1 MRSKFL
7 ITTIGLLLGT
17 LASPLFA
24 ADDSKVIKTWKFPA
38 DAAAWTAQNDLTV
51 KLGQNEMALTVTGG
65 DPQLATK
72 VTAPAGWKTLVV
84 KAKFRG
90 QIMGQIFWTTAS
102 QPATSEESSR
112 SFNARGQN
120 ETSIEFKVFF
130 KPESPVTGLRLDPT
144 TNSKNPIRIESIVLL
159 NEGPPEPKATDAASL
174 KMPAGF
180 KAELLYT
187 VAGPEYGSW
196 VSLCVDGKGRLITSD
211 QDGKLY
217 RLTVPAIG
225 SNEKTKVETIPIDLG
240 MAQGL
245 CWAFDS
251 LYVVVNGRDSGLYKV
266 TDTNNDDVLDK
277 VELLRKIDGGGEH
290 GPHAVLLSP
299 DGKSLY
305 VLGGNHTKI
314 PNPEKSL
321 VPRNYQEDHLLPR
334 MWDAGGH
341 AVGIMAPGGW
351 ICRTDKDGKT
361 WELFCSG
368 FRNEYDI
375 AFNADGELFT
385 YDSDMEWDIGA
396 PWYRPTRVN
405 HAVAGAEFGWRSG
418 SGKWPAYYP
427 DSLPAVANVGP
438 GSPTG
443 VVFGTGAKFPAKYQ
457 KALFI
462 NDWSYGNLY
471 AIHLT
476 PEGASYT
483 SEIER
488 FCFGTPLP
496 LTDIVIHPDGAM
508 YFTIGGRK
516 TQSGLY
522 RITYVGNE
530 STAPVDGRDEQNKD
544 LRALRRSIEAKFSST
559 NPDVVAEVW
568 PFLSHQ
574 DRHIRFAARIALEH
588 QPVALW
594 REKALKETNPDAA
607 ITAALALARSGEK
620 SDLASIVKN
629 LAKLSWDKLDSRQKL
644 DWLRGFGLAFARFGP
659 PSSEV
664 RQLALNVID
673 PLYPAKE
680 VLQNREL
687 AQLEIYLEAP
697 NVAERSMKLATLAG
711 SQEESYDYIFRLRSL
726 EKTWTPESRKAYFEW
741 FNTVG
746 VKYRGGHSFSRFIAN
761 TKTEALAKLTDA
773 EKLALKP
780 VLDAAPKN
788 TDPADIPRAFVKKW
802 TTDELLPLVDSG
814 LIERNFVRGKSLFG
828 ATQCFKCHIFD
839 NSGGIV
845 GPNLTGVGRRFSN
858 KDLVENII
866 DPSRVISDQY
876 AATIFSL
883 KDGRVITGRIA
894 NLGGE
899 TISVMTNMLDPGSLT
914 GINANAIEETITSK
928 ASMMPNGLL
937 DTLSIEEA
945 LDLIA
950 YLKSG
955 GNPNDPMFKKE
966 KAE

>member
-1 MRSKFL
+1 MRYRFL
-7 ITTIGLLLGT
+7 LSALILGLSVT
-17 LASPLFA
+17 MAQA
-24 ADDSKVIKTWKFPA
+24 ADDAKVAKKWQFPA
-38 DAAAWTAQNDLTV
+38 DAAAFKSLNNIDLKSTDSGLVVTA
-51 KLGQNEMALTVTGG
+51 TGT
-65 DPQLATK
+65 DPQLGAK
-72 VTAPAGWKTLVV
+72 VEAPAGWKTLLV

-90 QIMGQIFWTTAS
+90 QLNGQVYWTTAG
-102 QPATSEESSR
+102 QTDTSEEASR
-112 SFNARGQN
+112 RFNARGRGTN
-120 ETSIEFKVFF
+120 EVEFMVFF
-130 KPESPVTGLRLDPT
+130 KPEAALTGLRIDPEL
-144 TNSKNPIRIESIVLL
+144 NAKGPIEIASITLL
-159 NEGPPEPKATDAASL
+159 NEGPPEPKATDPVSL
-174 KMPAGF
+174 KMPPGF
-180 KAELLYT
+180 KAELLYS
-187 VAGPEYGSW
+187 VSGPDYGSW
-196 VSLCVDGKGRLITSD
+196 VSLCVDPKGRLITSD

-225 SNEKTKVETIPIDLG
+225 SNEKVKVETIPVDLG

-251 LYVVVNGRDSGLYKV
+251 LYVVVNGRGSGLYRV
-266 TDTNNDDVLDK
+266 TDTNNDDTLDK
-277 VELLRKIDGGGEH
+277 VDLLRKIEGAGEH
-290 GPHAVLLSP
+290 GPHAVLLAP
-299 DGKSLY
+299 DGKTLY

-321 VPRNYQEDHLLPR
+321 VPRNYQEDQLLPR

-341 AVGIMAPGGW
+341 AVGILAPGGW
-351 ICRTDKDGKT
+351 ICKTDKDGKT

-427 DSLPAVANVGP
+427 DSLPAAANVGP

-471 AIHLT
+471 AVHLT
-476 PEGASYT
+476 PDGASY
-483 SEIER
+483 SGEVER

-496 LTDIVIHPDGAM
+496 LTDLVIHPDGAM

-522 RITYVGNE
+522 RVTYNGPE
-530 STAPVDGRDEQNKD
+530 STAPVDGHDPRNKD
-544 LRALRRSIEAKFSST
+544 LRDLRRSIEAKFTST
-559 NPDVVAEVW
+559 DASVVDEVW
-568 PFLSHQ
+568 QYLSHA
-574 DRHIRFAARIALEH
+574 DRHIRFAARIAIEH
-588 QPVALW
+588 QPVARW
-594 REKALKETNPDAA
+594 REKALKESNPDAA
-607 ITAALALARSGEK
+607 ITAALALARCGEK
-620 SDLASIVKN
+620 SDLDGITAN
-629 LAKLSWDKLDSRQKL
+629 LARLSWDKLNDRQRL
-644 DWLRGFGLAFARFGP
+644 DLLRGFGLAFARFGP
-659 PSSEV
+659 PSATA
-664 RQLALNVID
+664 RQAALKTIDAVYPTRNVT
-673 PLYPAKE
+673 E
-680 VLQNREL
+680 NREL
-687 AQLEIYLEAP
+687 ALVELYLGAP
-697 NVAERSMKLATLAG
+697 NAIERTLKLANAAG
-711 SQEESYDYIFRLRSL
+711 TQEESFHYIFHMRSI
-726 EKTWTPESRKAYFEW
+726 TQGWTPETRKAYFTW
-741 FNTVG
+741 FNEVAG
-746 VKYRGGHSFSRFIAN
+746 KFRGGNSFSRYIAN
-761 TKTEALAKLTDA
+761 VKNEAIGNLTDA

-780 VLDAAPKN
+780 VLDAAPKAA
-788 TDPADIPRAFVKKW
+788 DPAEIPRAFVKKW
-802 TTDELLPLVDSG
+802 TVDELLPELETG
-814 LIERNFVRGKSLFG
+814 LKGRDFNRGKSLFA

-839 NSGGIV
+839 NTGGIV
-845 GPNLTGVGRRFSN
+845 GPNLTAVGRRFSN

-883 KDGRVITGRIA
+883 KDGRIVTGRIA
-894 NLGGE
+894 NMGGE
-899 TISVMTNMLDPGSLT
+899 NISVMENMLDPGRLT
-914 GINANAIEETITSK
+914 GINRNAIEEMADSK

-937 DTLSIEEA
+937 DTLNLEEA

-955 GNPNDPMFKKE
+955 GNPNDAMFKQE
-966 KAE
+966 KGDE